1 MFCFDFFSPFMISL
15 THHVLKGVSSV
26 NEVISVAAA
35 GRIAPHD
42 FQSIENAR
50 ALTLSIR
57 PLEE

>member
-1 MFCFDFFSPFMISL
+1 MSL
-15 THHVLKGVSSV
+15 TPLVPTGVSSV

-42 FQSIENAR
+42 YQSIENAR

-57 PLEE
+57 PLE